1 MQTMHPTLLI
11 GPSDWDARQTP
22 RSEYDA
28 RLAALWRGH
37 ETASGA
43 IVYGDS
49 RDHAALSYLTH
60 FTPKL
65 EAAIALIPRRGEAR
79 MLIGGGPNMLPAA
92 KPLTFISALAPLR
105 DAAKTAGDWARDL
118 NGETSLVLLGGN
130 AMPHRLRRAMDQA
143 LGAGTRIEDGDAALQ
158 VRMRRKSPHEMQIL
172 RESCATLDAA
182 VAALRDA
189 ARSNKSITDCILVA
203 EHAALQRGAQDVRS
217 LFSLDGGRT
226 LRPFDIPIA
235 ARTDPLQAYVA
246 VRHGGYWAEAFVR
259 ITAQHD
265 RLQAK
270 AGSVVRAMATEA
282 KPGTSARRLREIIEG
297 CRGGLRVHQLAD
309 RTCGSSIG
317 LSLDEAL
324 LLTAEDTALEQGGI
338 YSLRAGFID
347 AAGAGA
353 IASAMVHV
361 TENGPQLLWPTS
373 EIT

>member
-11 GPSDWDARQTP
+11 GPSDWDARQIP
-22 RSEYDA
+22 RSEYDE
-28 RLAALWRGH
+28 RLAALWRDH
-37 ETASGA
+37 ESAGGA

-49 RDHAALSYLTH
+49 RNHAALFYLTH

-65 EAAIALIPRRGEAR
+65 EGAIALIPRRGEAQ

-105 DAAKTAGDWARDL
+105 DAAKTAADWADL

-130 AMPHRLRRAMDQA
+130 AMPNRLRRALNLA
-143 LGAGTRIEDGDAALQ
+143 LGSAARIEDGDAALQ
-158 VRMRRKSPHEMQIL
+158 ARMRRKSPGEMQIL
-172 RESCATLDAA
+172 RASCATLDAA
-182 VAALRDA
+182 VAALHDA
-189 ARSNKSITDCILVA
+189 ARSDKSITDCILAA
-203 EHAALQRGAQDVRS
+203 EHAALERGAQDVRS

-226 LRPFDIPIA
+226 LRPFDVPIA
-235 ARTDPLQAYVA
+235 ARTDPLQAYIA

-265 RLQAK
+265 ELQTK
-270 AGSVVRAMATEA
+270 AESVVHAMAAEA
-282 KPGTSARRLREIIEG
+282 KPGTSARRLREIIEEG
-297 CRGGLRVHQLAD
+297 RGGLRVHQLAD

-324 LLTAEDTALEQGGI
+324 LLTADDPALERGGI

-361 TENGPQLLWPTS
+361 TGNGPQLLWPTG